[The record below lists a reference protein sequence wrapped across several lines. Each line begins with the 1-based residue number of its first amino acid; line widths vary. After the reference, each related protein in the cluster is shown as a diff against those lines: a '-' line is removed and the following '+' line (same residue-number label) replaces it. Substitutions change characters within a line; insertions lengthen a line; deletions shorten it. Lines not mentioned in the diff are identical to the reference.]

1 MNWNDAILIFII
13 FVSMT
18 WYVIQPM
25 MGSRIPKPFND
36 ENVDAY
42 TRKKL
47 ILMDQIKEL
56 EMDYEI
62 GTLNKDDFIEQRNQ
76 LKRDVSNL
84 LQKIKS
90 QAS

>member
-25 MGSRIPKPFND
+25 MGSHIPKPFND

-42 TRKKL
+42 IRKKL

>member
-1 MNWNDAILIFII
+1 
-13 FVSMT
+13 
-18 WYVIQPM
+18 
-25 MGSRIPKPFND
+25 
-36 ENVDAY
+36 
-42 TRKKL
+42 
-47 ILMDQIKEL
+47 MDQIKEL

>member
-13 FVSMT
+13 FISTV

-25 MGSRIPKPFND
+25 MNPPISNPFDDDNI
-36 ENVDAY
+36 DAH
-42 TRKKL
+42 TRQKM

-62 GTLNKDDFIEQRNQ
+62 GTLNKDDFIQQRNQ
-76 LKRDVSNL
+76 LKRDISTL

-90 QAS
+90 QTS

>member
-1 MNWNDAILIFII
+1 MA
-13 FVSMT
+13 

-25 MGSRIPKPFND
+25 MGSPISKPSND
-36 ENVDAY
+36 ENVNAY
-42 TRKKL
+42 TRQKI

-62 GTLNKDDFIEQRNQ
+62 GTLNKNDFIQQRNQ
-76 LKRDVSNL
+76 FKRDISTL

-90 QAS
+90 QTS